1 MAALDNA
8 IMNGMV
14 RLFLVLALSLS
25 ACASPVSPAPVLAGT
40 WAENFSIPG
49 ASLVLTLD
57 PSGSGRGTY
66 SIEAGRSGVLQV
78 TGTVAGSMVTLGIRY
93 DYGVVQTFTGA
104 LTDANHLVGG
114 FGNSSGT
121 VTFTRQS

>member
-1 MAALDNA
+1 M
-8 IMNGMV
+8 G

-25 ACASPVSPAPVLAGT
+25 ACASPVSPAPGPART
-40 WAENFSIPG
+40 WAENSSIPG
-49 ASLVLTLD
+49 ASLILTLD
-57 PSGSGRGTY
+57 PSGNGRGAY

-78 TGTVAGSMVTLGIRY
+78 TGTVAGSMVTLGIQY

-104 LTDANHLVGG
+104 LRDANHLVAG
-114 FGNSSGT
+114 FGNNSGT

>member
-1 MAALDNA
+1 M
-8 IMNGMV
+8 G
-14 RLFLVLALSLS
+14 RLFLVLALSVS

-49 ASLVLTLD
+49 ASLILTLD
-57 PSGSGRGTY
+57 TSGNGRGTY

-78 TGTVAGSMVTLGIRY
+78 TGTVAGLMVMLSIQY

-114 FGNSSGT
+114 FGNNSGT